1 MSFNVVVGKME
12 MCDVLNSQIVLDDI
26 KLLL

>member
-12 MCDVLNSQIVLDDI
+12 MCDVLNSQIVLDDN